1 MVVCLLAAAFV
12 FCLLAAA
19 FVFSFLDPL
28 VEFYCI
34 LARLIESD
42 PKPLSVCLALVY
54 PRASSSCRLNVVL
67 SMLASCCC
75 CRVGVL
81 FVDCACVALRI
92 ELCCGQT
99 DSFAPLMTVG
109 CARVFP
115 SLCWASAAQPPW
127 WGCFFVLF
135 FFPVSRE
142 SRLKRSLDPLDALL
156 APRKA
161 TCPVSNFKVYHVRQ
175 YIAVGPRETV
185 VP

>member
-81 FVDCACVALRI
+81 WGIL
-92 ELCCGQT
+92 
-99 DSFAPLMTVG
+99 
-109 CARVFP
+109 P
-115 SLCWASAAQPPW
+115 SLHSGLNFA
-127 WGCFFVLF
+127 V
-135 FFPVSRE
+135 VR
-142 SRLKRSLDPLDALL
+142 RTAL
-156 APRKA
+156 
-161 TCPVSNFKVYHVRQ
+161 HRQ
-175 YIAVGPRETV
+175 
-185 VP
+185 